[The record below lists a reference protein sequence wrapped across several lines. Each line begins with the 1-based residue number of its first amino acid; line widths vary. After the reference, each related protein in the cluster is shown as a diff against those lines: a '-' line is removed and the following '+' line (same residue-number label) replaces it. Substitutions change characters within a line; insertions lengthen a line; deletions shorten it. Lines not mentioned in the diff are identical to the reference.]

1 MTIPQVSVVIPCYNR
16 EGSVREAIES
26 VLAQDFSDIEV
37 IAVDD
42 NSSDD
47 TFTTLETIS
56 DPRFRAV
63 RNPGPRGAASNRNH
77 GASLACAPWIAF
89 QDSDDVWL
97 PGKLSK
103 QMVQLKGSD
112 FVAGYCGMLV
122 KENADPGTPIIDRH
136 PDPAIA
142 PLSGHI
148 LPSLI
153 RSSYL
158 STQILVIRRDVFEA
172 VHGFDTNLP
181 ALEDWELMLRIAMEG
196 PVAFL
201 DEDLVI
207 QRMSTNSITRSDRR
221 RVAAQEM
228 ILERHRE
235 TITGFP
241 GMLAFHHHRLAGG
254 YRMLGDMTR
263 AAAHARG
270 AWAAAP
276 GQPKYL
282 VNMIRLSALALLW
295 PGLGDKGE
303 GGRS

>member
-16 EGSVREAIES
+16 ESSVREAVES
-26 VLAQDFSDIEV
+26 VLTQDFTDIEV

-42 NSSDD
+42 NSSDG
-47 TFTTLETIS
+47 TFAVLETIT

-77 GASLACAPWIAF
+77 GASLARAPWIAF
-89 QDSDDVWL
+89 QDSDDLWL

-103 QMVQLKGSD
+103 QMAQLQDSD

-122 KENADPGTPIIDRH
+122 KENADPDTPVIDRH
-136 PDPAIA
+136 PDPAIS
-142 PLSGHI
+142 PLSGDI

-153 RSSYL
+153 RVSYL

-172 VHGFDTNLP
+172 VRGFDTDLP

-207 QRMSTNSITRSDRR
+207 QRMSANSITRSDSR

-228 ILERHRE
+228 ILARHRE

-254 YRMLGDMTR
+254 YRMLGDRRR
-263 AAAHARG
+263 AAAHARA

-276 GQPKYL
+276 GHPKYL
-282 VNMIRLSALALLW
+282 ANVIRLSLWALLR
-295 PGLGDKGE
+295 PGAGGDGE
-303 GGRS
+303 RTS